1 MSIKHFQFNGFA
13 LWSALALIFA
23 GCPVALAAT
32 PTESASVTIDAIMVV
47 IADDSL
53 DIETKEEKVLALVD
67 ERFDFEDMSARV
79 LGPEWRNASE
89 EQKERF
95 IELFR
100 ATLGKT
106 YLVAIEEYSNE
117 EVEYAGE
124 VIKKEKYAQ
133 VDTFIVGDRVKTP
146 VNYRM
151 QKEGDDWFVYDVII
165 EGVSLVRNYRTSY
178 QNIAKKDGID
188 GLLDQMATKT
198 GA

>member
-1 MSIKHFQFNGFA
+1 M
-13 LWSALALIFA
+13 LLIA
-23 GCPVALAAT
+23 SSPSVLAAT
-32 PTESASVTIDAIMVV
+32 PTESAKVSIDAIVLV

-53 DIETKEEKVLALVD
+53 DVATKEEKVMTLVD
-67 ERFDFEDMSARV
+67 ERFDFENMSARV
-79 LGPEWRNASE
+79 LGPEWRNATD
-89 EQKERF
+89 EQKQRF

-100 ATLGKT
+100 VTLGKT

-124 VIKKEKYAQ
+124 VIKKEIYAQ